1 MKLLSSLTNRIFLAT
16 AALAVLCIGSAV
28 YVISARVTRDA
39 ERDLERGLA
48 EAATLVE
55 GHRNTLSET
64 FTLAARLT
72 ADLPKLKAA
81 VATNDPP
88 TVSPLAADYRAR
100 VRSDLFVVTDREG
113 AVLAAVANEGAD
125 RDPAAVREARAGREA
140 VSFRPHPRGVMQV
153 VTVPISIDQPTPE
166 ILGTLSLGFVMDDE
180 LARRLGRVTE
190 SEIAFA
196 LDGRILAATLPE
208 PVRPALAPLL
218 RSRGMSEVTLQGDD
232 YVALSRSLSAEAEKA
247 ATGPMALVLRSKTQ
261 RLRLLRGIHGVLAAT
276 ALMAVLMATLLSY
289 AVARTVTRPLAMIT
303 ATMREMAT
311 TGDLT
316 RKIELS
322 PGHWEDEDARLLAT
336 TFNTLTDSI
345 ARFQRDA
352 AQRDRLSALGRL
364 STVVAHEIRN
374 PLMIIKASL
383 RVLREGNAPL
393 AECREAAADI
403 DDEVARLNRVVNE
416 VLDLARPI
424 PVERA
429 PTDLNAVCAG
439 AAQAAMSAGS
449 EPRIVLRLDPALP
462 PVTTDAERFRTA
474 LVNILANARQAVADR
489 GPGAPPVELRTSL
502 ESGRVAVDIQDR
514 GMGIEPRDLPHVF
527 DPYFTTRRTGT
538 GLGLAIS
545 KNIVE
550 ALGGSISVTSRPGE
564 GTVVHIDLPGPAGE
578 TPAAPAAAA
587 SF

>member
-16 AALAVLCIGSAV
+16 AALAVLCIGSAI

-39 ERDLERGLA
+39 ERELERGLV

-55 GHRNTLSET
+55 GQRGTLSET

-81 VATNDPP
+81 AATNDPP

-113 AVLAAVANEGAD
+113 NVLAAVANEGGAT
-125 RDPAAVREARAGREA
+125 DPAAVREALAGREA
-140 VSFRPHPRGVMQV
+140 VSFRPHSRGVMQV

-166 ILGTLSLGFVMDDE
+166 ILGTLSLGFVMDNE
-180 LARRLGRVTE
+180 LASRLGRVTE
-190 SEIAFA
+190 TEIAFA
-196 LDGRILAATLPE
+196 LDGRILAATVPAAGW
-208 PVRPALAPLL
+208 PALQPLL
-218 RSRGMSEVTLQGDD
+218 GGAEVSEVTLQDED
-232 YVALSRSLSAEAEKA
+232 YLALSRSLFAGT
-247 ATGPMALVLRSKTQ
+247 ATGSVPVALVLRSRTE
-261 RLRLLRGIHGVLAAT
+261 RLRLLRGIHAALAAT
-276 ALMAVLMATLLSY
+276 ALLAILFAIVLSY
-289 AVARTVTRPLAMIT
+289 GVARTVTRPLAMIT
-303 ATMREMAT
+303 ATMREIAT

-374 PLMIIKASL
+374 PLMIIKGSL
-383 RVLREGNAPL
+383 RVLREGSAV
-393 AECREAAADI
+393 AESREAVADI
-403 DDEVARLNRVVNE
+403 DAEVGRLNRVVNE

-424 PVERA
+424 SVERA

-439 AAQAAMSAGS
+439 AAAAAMSAGRD
-449 EPRIVLRLDPALP
+449 PAIVLHLDPALP
-462 PVTTDAERFRTA
+462 AIATDGERFRTV
-474 LVNILANARQAVADR
+474 LVNILTNAQQAVAER
-489 GPGAPPVELRTSL
+489 GEAMSPVELSTSR
-502 ESGRVAVDIQDR
+502 EGDHVTVVIQDR
-514 GMGIEPRDLPHVF
+514 GTGIPPRDLPHVF
-527 DPYFTTRRTGT
+527 DPYFTTRRAGT

-550 ALGGSISVTSRPGE
+550 ALGGAISVTSGPGE
-564 GTVVHIDLPGPAGE
+564 GTTVHIDLPGPGSEAAV
-578 TPAAPAAAA
+578 PAPAGAL
-587 SF
+587 

>member
-1 MKLLSSLTNRIFLAT
+1 VKLLSSLTNRIFLAT

-55 GHRNTLSET
+55 GYRNTLSET

-81 VATNDPP
+81 ADTNDPV
-88 TVSPLAADYRAR
+88 TVLPLAADYRAR
-100 VRSDLFVVTDREG
+100 VRSDLFVVTGRDG
-113 AVLAAVANEGAD
+113 AVLAAVASEGGD
-125 RDPAAVREARAGREA
+125 TDPQPVREALAGREA
-140 VSFRPHPRGVMQV
+140 VSFHPHSRGVMQV
-153 VTVPISIDQPTPE
+153 VTVPISIEQPSPE
-166 ILGTLSLGFVMDDE
+166 ILGTLSLGFVLDEE

-190 SEIAFA
+190 TEIAFA
-196 LDGRILAATLPE
+196 LDGRILAATLP
-208 PVRPALAPLL
+208 PAGWPALPPLL
-218 RSRGMSEVTLQGDD
+218 GVAGVSEVTLQGDD
-232 YVALSRSLSAEAEKA
+232 YVAQSRSLSAGV
-247 ATGPMALVLRSKTQ
+247 ATGSAPVALVLRSRTE
-261 RLRLLRGIHGVLAAT
+261 RLRLLRGINAALAAT
-276 ALMAVLMATLLSY
+276 ALLAILIAILLSY
-289 AVARTVTRPLAMIT
+289 AVARTVTRPLATIT
-303 ATMREMAT
+303 ATMREIAT

-374 PLMIIKASL
+374 PLMIIKGSL
-383 RVLREGNAPL
+383 RVLREGNAPP

-403 DDEVARLNRVVNE
+403 DAEVARLNRVVNE

-424 PVERA
+424 SVERA
-429 PTDLNAVCAG
+429 PTDLNAVCTG
-439 AAQAAMSAGS
+439 AAAAAMSAER
-449 EPRIVLRLDPALP
+449 EPAIVLHLDPALP
-462 PVTTDAERFRTA
+462 AVTTDGERFRIA
-474 LVNILANARQAVADR
+474 LVNILTNARQAVAER
-489 GPGAPPVELRTSL
+489 GAGAAPVELSTSR
-502 ESGRVAVDIQDR
+502 EGDRIAVVIHDR
-514 GMGIEPRDLPHVF
+514 GTGIDARDLPHVF
-527 DPYFTTRRTGT
+527 DPYFTTRRAGT

-550 ALGGSISVTSRPGE
+550 ALGGAITVKSGPGE
-564 GTVVHIDLPGPAGE
+564 GTTVHIDLPGPSGE
-578 TPAAPAAAA
+578 ATPAPVPAAAL
-587 SF
+587 

>member
-1 MKLLSSLTNRIFLAT
+1 VKLLSSLTNRIFLAT
-16 AALAVLCIGSAV
+16 AALAILCIAFAV
-28 YVISARVTRDA
+28 YLISARVSRDA
-39 ERDLERGLA
+39 ERDLERGLV

-81 VATNDPP
+81 AATNDPP
-88 TVSPLAADYRAR
+88 TVAPLAADYRAR
-100 VRSDLFVVTDREG
+100 VRSDLLVVRDREG
-113 AVLAAVANEGAD
+113 AVLAAVADEGGTTHPQAVK
-125 RDPAAVREARAGREA
+125 AALAGREA
-140 VSFRPHPRGVMQV
+140 VSFRVHPRGVMQV

-196 LDGRILAATLPE
+196 LDGRILAATLPRASWE
-208 PVRPALAPLL
+208 ALGPLL
-218 RSRGMSEVTLQGDD
+218 GGPAESEVTLQGDD
-232 YVALSRSLSAEAEKA
+232 YVALSRSLSAG
-247 ATGPMALVLRSKTQ
+247 ATTGSTPVVLVLRSRSE
-261 RLRLLRGIHGVLAAT
+261 RLRLLRGIHLALAAA
-276 ALMAVLMATLLSY
+276 ALLAILVAVLLSY
-289 AVARTVTRPLAMIT
+289 WVARTVTRPLAMIT
-303 ATMREMAT
+303 DTMREIAT

-322 PGHWEDEDARLLAT
+322 PGHWEDEDARLVAS

-374 PLMIIKASL
+374 PLMIIKGSL
-383 RVLREGNAPL
+383 RVLREGKATA
-393 AECREAAADI
+393 AEGREAVADI
-403 DDEVARLNRVVNE
+403 DAEVVRLNRVVNE

-424 PVERA
+424 SVERT
-429 PTDLNAVCAG
+429 PTDLNAVCTG
-439 AAQAAMSAGS
+439 AAAAAMSAER
-449 EPRIVLRLDPALP
+449 EPAIVLHLDPALP
-462 PVTTDAERFRTA
+462 PVSTDAERFRTA
-474 LVNILANARQAVADR
+474 LVNILTNARQAVAETGAGDK
-489 GPGAPPVELRTSL
+489 APPVELSTSRK
-502 ESGRVAVDIQDR
+502 GDRIAVVIQDR
-514 GMGIEPRDLPHVF
+514 GHGIEARDLPHVF
-527 DPYFTTRRTGT
+527 EPYFTTRRRGT

-550 ALGGSISVTSRPGE
+550 ALGGAIAVTSGPG
-564 GTVVHIDLPGPAGE
+564 GTTVHIELPGPGAE
-578 TPAAPAAAA
+578 AAAAAPAAI
-587 SF
+587 

>member
-1 MKLLSSLTNRIFLAT
+1 VKLLSSLTNRIFLAT

-28 YVISARVTRDA
+28 YVISARLTRDA

-72 ADLPKLKAA
+72 ADQPKLKAA
-81 VATNDPP
+81 ADTNDPV
-88 TVSPLAADYRAR
+88 TVAPLAADYRER
-100 VRSDLFVVTDREG
+100 VRSDLFVVRGREG
-113 AVLAAVANEGAD
+113 AVLAAVANEGGNT
-125 RDPAAVREARAGREA
+125 DPQAVREALAGREA
-140 VSFRPHPRGVMQV
+140 VSFRPHSRGVMQV
-153 VTVPISIDQPTPE
+153 VTVPISIEQPSPE

-190 SEIAFA
+190 TEIAFA
-196 LDGRILAATLPE
+196 LDGRILAATLPAGGW
-208 PVRPALAPLL
+208 PALGPLL
-218 RSRGMSEVTLQGDD
+218 GGTGVFEVTLQGDD
-232 YVALSRSLSAEAEKA
+232 YVAQSRTLSAGSS
-247 ATGPMALVLRSKTQ
+247 TGSVPVVLVLRSRTE
-261 RLRLLRGIHGVLAAT
+261 RLRLLRGIHVALAAT
-276 ALMAVLMATLLSY
+276 ALFAILIAILLSY

-303 ATMREMAT
+303 ATMREIAT

-352 AQRDRLSALGRL
+352 AQRDRLSVLGRL

-374 PLMIIKASL
+374 PLMIIKGSL
-383 RVLREGNAPL
+383 RVLREGNAPP

-403 DDEVARLNRVVNE
+403 DVEVARLNRVVNE

-424 PVERA
+424 SVERA
-429 PTDLNAVCAG
+429 LTDLNAVCMG
-439 AAQAAMSAGS
+439 AAAAAMSADRA
-449 EPRIVLRLDPALP
+449 PAIVLHLDPALP

-474 LVNILANARQAVADR
+474 LVNILTNARQAVAAR
-489 GPGAPPVELRTSL
+489 GPGTAPVELRTSR
-502 ESGRVAVDIQDR
+502 EGGRVAVVIQDR
-514 GMGIEPRDLPHVF
+514 GTGIEPRDLPHVF

-550 ALGGSISVTSRPGE
+550 ALGGAITVTSGPGE
-564 GTVVHIDLPGPAGE
+564 GTTVHIDLPGPSGE
-578 TPAAPAAAA
+578 GAITPAPAL
-587 SF
+587 

>member
-16 AALAVLCIGSAV
+16 AALAVLCIGSAI

-39 ERDLERGLA
+39 ERELERGLV

-55 GHRNTLSET
+55 GQRGTLSET

-81 VATNDPP
+81 TATNDPP
-88 TVSPLAADYRAR
+88 TVAPLAADYRAR

-113 AVLAAVANEGAD
+113 NLLAALANEGGAT
-125 RDPAAVREARAGREA
+125 DPAAVREALAGREA
-140 VSFRPHPRGVMQV
+140 VSFRPHSRGVMQV
-153 VTVPISIDQPTPE
+153 VTVPISIDQPSPE
-166 ILGTLSLGFVMDDE
+166 ILGTLSLGFVMDNE
-180 LARRLGRVTE
+180 LASWLGRVTE
-190 SEIAFA
+190 TEIAFA
-196 LDGRILAATLPE
+196 LDGRILAAT
-208 PVRPALAPLL
+208 VPAAGWPTLQPLL
-218 RSRGMSEVTLQGDD
+218 GATAVSEVTLQGDD
-232 YVALSRSLSAEAEKA
+232 YLALSRGLFAGA
-247 ATGPMALVLRSKTQ
+247 ATGSVPVALVLRSRTE
-261 RLRLLRGIHGVLAAT
+261 RLRLLRGIHAALAAT
-276 ALMAVLMATLLSY
+276 ALLAILFAILLSY

-303 ATMREMAT
+303 ATMREIAT

-374 PLMIIKASL
+374 PLMIIKGSL
-383 RVLREGNAPL
+383 RVLREGSAPL
-393 AECREAAADI
+393 AESREAVADI
-403 DDEVARLNRVVNE
+403 DAEVGRLNRVVNE

-439 AAQAAMSAGS
+439 AAAAAMSAGKD
-449 EPRIVLRLDPALP
+449 PAIVLHLDPTLP
-462 PVTTDAERFRTA
+462 QVATDAERFRTA
-474 LVNILANARQAVADR
+474 LVNILTNARQAVAER
-489 GPGAPPVELRTSL
+489 GEAMAPVELTTSR
-502 ESGRVAVDIQDR
+502 EGDHIAVVIQDR
-514 GMGIEPRDLPHVF
+514 GTGIQPLDLPRVF
-527 DPYFTTRRTGT
+527 DPYFTTRRAGT

-545 KNIVE
+545 RNIVE
-550 ALGGSISVTSRPGE
+550 ALGGAITVTSGPGV
-564 GTVVHIDLPGPAGE
+564 GTTVHIDLPGPSTDVAAV
-578 TPAAPAAAA
+578 PAPVVAL
-587 SF
+587 